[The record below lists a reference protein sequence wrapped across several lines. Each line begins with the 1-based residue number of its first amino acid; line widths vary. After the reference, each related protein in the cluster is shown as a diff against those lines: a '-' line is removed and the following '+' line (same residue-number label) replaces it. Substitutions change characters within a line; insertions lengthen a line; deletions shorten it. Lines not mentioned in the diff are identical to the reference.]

1 MGIFSDRRPDEDAGG
16 LTGQTGWL
24 GERPGQHGSAYR
36 RYTSAVDICDHR
48 RQFRS
53 DPRLREAVMWSVA
66 VQVLIG
72 LVILSVVV
80 VLAAGAGP
88 IRNAVVG
95 RRLKGVQA
103 AARAQ
108 REQADREG
116 PGRAQGSPWPYHPGE
131 WP

>member
-1 MGIFSDRRPDEDAGG
+1 
-16 LTGQTGWL
+16 
-24 GERPGQHGSAYR
+24 
-36 RYTSAVDICDHR
+36 
-48 RQFRS
+48 
-53 DPRLREAVMWSVA
+53 MWSVV

-72 LVILSVVV
+72 LVILGLLV

-103 AARAQ
+103 AARAR
-108 REQADREG
+108 REQAEREG
-116 PGRAQGSPWPYHPGE
+116 PGRAQGSLWPYHPGE